1 MGRNK
6 EKKGNGKKLGSRN
19 GKEKESKEQ
28 KTRNGNTER

>member
-19 GKEKESKEQ
+19 GKEKERREGWKE
-28 KTRNGNTER
+28 KRKKER